1 MKNAAKNRVEIVFS
15 GQNNVK
21 KTETFPKIHLFTK
34 KEIAAPKSKLDSFN
48 TKQYEQ
54 LNLALRKSRHE
65 KWWVSK
71 FSIQKPTFSKMAW
84 ISV

>member
-1 MKNAAKNRVEIVFS
+1 MKHRWNRKKNAAEIVFS

-65 KWWVSK
+65 KWLISK
-71 FSIQKPTFSKMAW
+71 
-84 ISV
+84 